1 MSGTYES
8 LRLNGEENNVD
19 RLGTFGAWLV
29 ANNLLASDL
38 EKSAGSSV
46 ARLRMQDLNGA
57 DFLATV
63 MHGEFKVEHL
73 AENARKFVED
83 YFVSGAYEADFNSC
97 EYNSREYNSLEYQTE
112 NVWLLYDEV
121 APKISQA
128 FHQFNNPPSLS
139 KTQAKTKNV
148 LAKILQF
155 PSRKR

>member
-8 LRLNGEENNVD
+8 LRLNGEENNID
-19 RLGTFGAWLV
+19 RLGTFVAWLV
-29 ANNLLASDL
+29 ANDLLASDL
-38 EKSAGSSV
+38 ERRAGSSV

-73 AENARKFVED
+73 AEKARKFVED
-83 YFVSGAYEADFNSC
+83 YFVSGTYELDFNSC
-97 EYNSREYNSLEYQTE
+97 EYNARENKDE

-121 APKISQA
+121 APKVSKA
-128 FHQFNNPPSLS
+128 YHQFNNPPSKNQNMV
-139 KTQAKTKNV
+139 KTT
-148 LAKILQF
+148 LGKILQF